1 MSSSAPTPT
10 KRFSRPKASKA
21 QWLVNGPDKQFATST
36 RARRLSRFEEEVRA
50 KLDEHAPTEEGNSR
64 MERCI
69 QSLEAIMKQ
78 LGPRWRLSPFGS
90 AANGFI
96 TKGSDLD
103 ATCYEVLDVND
114 GEEQNADE
122 DRSPKAASQPADIL
136 GERLVPLLQQHL
148 SFSITQAVLNAR
160 VPIIKLRFEDSLEVD
175 LSCNNTTPLHNTRLL
190 HAYSSLDPRVRELGV
205 AVKLW
210 AREAHVCGAFQA
222 HLSSYS
228 FVIMVLYFLQVAPK
242 IKFQVAPKINL
253 PMLPAQSFLEETS
266 ADADERLSGARAGWT
281 CTLTTGQLLIRFFE
295 FYAQEFFWGSEVVSL
310 RFGSRLDVRSPFF
323 ASLKGRHF
331 PRLHVEDPCDPSRN
345 LNCVLGETEEVM
357 LHEEFQK
364 ACMMVQ
370 RDRTPFGVRISL
382 FQDLE
387 QMSPE
392 TERLEAV
399 AGYVTAAA
407 EGSTCTF
414 LADPKTRSLSEGAE
428 STDSTASY
436 PDSGA
441 WSTASTIDD
450 RGSCNSGDDDSSG
463 VETQMSH
470 PLWTVAEGTK
480 ASESYTDKPCVTG
493 GELGASLLALVK
505 KDVHPQQ
512 EWGRQQNNHDFLTA
526 CASGQQ
532 GGATPEVILSAI
544 LGHVP
549 KVQAVGRCPV
559 EMDLSSKLHFSTEAT
574 LAQPTTRPR
583 KMGIATQAIFAK
595 LAKQCDHAARY

>member
-1 MSSSAPTPT
+1 MSCSAPTPT

-21 QWLVNGPDKQFATST
+21 QGLVNGPDKQFAPST
-36 RARRLSRFEEEVRA
+36 RARRLSRFEADVRA
-50 KLDEHAPTEEGNSR
+50 KLNEHAPTEEGNSR

-103 ATCYEVLDVND
+103 ATCYEVPDVND
-114 GEEQNADE
+114 GEEENAEE
-122 DRSPKAASQPADIL
+122 DGSPKAASQPADIL
-136 GERLVPLLQQHL
+136 GERLVPLLQKHL

-160 VPIIKLRFEDSLEVD
+160 VPIIKLRFENSLEVD

-210 AREAHVCGAFQA
+210 AKEAQVCGAAFA

-242 IKFQVAPKINL
+242 IWL

-266 ADADERLSGARAGWT
+266 ADAEERLSAARAGWT
-281 CTLTTGQLLIRFFE
+281 CTTTTGQLLIRFFE
-295 FYAQEFFWGSEVVSL
+295 FYAQEFYWGSEVVSL
-310 RFGSRLDVRSPFF
+310 RFGTRLDVREPFF

-345 LNCVLGETEEVM
+345 LNCVLGENEE
-357 LHEEFQK
+357 LRLQEEFQK
-364 ACMMVQ
+364 ACMMIQ
-370 RDRTPFGVRISL
+370 GGRIPFGVRISL

-392 TERLEAV
+392 TDQPEEV
-399 AGYVTAAA
+399 EVAA
-407 EGSTCTF
+407 EGSTCTY
-414 LADPKTRSLSEGAE
+414 LADPKTRSFSEGAE
-428 STDSTASY
+428 STDSTASF

-450 RGSCNSGDDDSSG
+450 RVSCNSGDDDSSG
-463 VETQMSH
+463 VDTLMSH
-470 PLWTVAEGTK
+470 PIWKVAEGTT
-480 ASESYTDKPCVTG
+480 ANEPYMDKQWFSC
-493 GELGASLLALVK
+493 GELEASLLASVK
-505 KDVHPQQ
+505 KDMRPQQ
-512 EWGRQQNNHDFLTA
+512 EWGRQYSETS
-526 CASGQQ
+526 CASAQQ
-532 GGATPEVILSAI
+532 GGATPGEVILSAI

-549 KVQAVGRCPV
+549 KVQAVDQCHR
-559 EMDLSSKLHFSTEAT
+559 EFDLSSKLHFSAEAT

-583 KMGIATQAIFAK
+583 KVGIASQAIFAK
-595 LAKQCDHAARY
+595 LAKQWDMAGRY